1 MSVAIMIVCTWL
13 LYSGT
18 TQWPAWP
25 APAAIGCWLGA
36 LAALASSDSYTL
48 TDNNISPPTYAA
60 LTPAGGYR
68 SSVRYSALAV
78 MDIV

>member
-1 MSVAIMIVCTWL
+1 MSSYHDCLYLAPV
-13 LYSGT
+13 YSGT

-60 LTPAGGYR
+60 LTPATSGQ
-68 SSVRYSALAV
+68 SDTEAV
-78 MDIV
+78 SDTEHWP